1 MKLIGYFRSG
11 ASYRVRIGLNLKGVS
26 VEHAFR
32 HLRKG
37 EHKAAD
43 YLAVNPQGLVPAL
56 ILDDGETLTQS
67 LAILDWIDETWPQPP
82 LLPKDPV
89 RRAKV
94 RAFALAIACDVHPV
108 QNLGVLNKLKAYG
121 LDEAKANQWAKE
133 VNYDGLAACEKLL
146 AGGQGPFCF
155 GAQPTLAD
163 ICLIPQLANAHR
175 FGADQSGF
183 KRILEVEAAC
193 KAHPAF
199 AAAAP
204 EKQPDAE

>member
-11 ASYRVRIGLNLKGVS
+11 ASYRVRIGLNLKGVR

-37 EHKAAD
+37 EHKAAE
-43 YLAVNPQGLVPAL
+43 YLDVNPQGLVPAFV
-56 ILDDGETLTQS
+56 LDGGETLTQS
-67 LAILDWIDETWPQPP
+67 LAILDWLDETFPEPP

-146 AGGQGPFCF
+146 AGETGPFCF

-175 FGADQSGF
+175 FGADLSGF

-204 EKQPDAE
+204 ETQPDAE

>member
-146 AGGQGPFCF
+146 AGEQGPFCF

-175 FGADQSGF
+175 FGADLSGF

>member
-1 MKLIGYFRSG
+1 
-11 ASYRVRIGLNLKGVS
+11 VS

-56 ILDDGETLTQS
+56 ILDGGETLTQS

-146 AGGQGPFCF
+146 AGEQGPFCF

-175 FGADQSGF
+175 FGADLSGF

>member
-56 ILDDGETLTQS
+56 ILDGGETLTQS

-146 AGGQGPFCF
+146 AGEQGPFCF

-175 FGADQSGF
+175 FGADLSGF

>member
-56 ILDDGETLTQS
+56 ILDGGETLTQS

-133 VNYDGLAACEKLL
+133 VNYDALAACEKLL
-146 AGGQGPFCF
+146 AGEQGPFCF

-175 FGADQSGF
+175 FGADLSGF

>member
-56 ILDDGETLTQS
+56 ILDGGETLTQS

-94 RAFALAIACDVHPV
+94 RAFALA
-108 QNLGVLNKLKAYG
+108 
-121 LDEAKANQWAKE
+121 
-133 VNYDGLAACEKLL
+133 
-146 AGGQGPFCF
+146 
-155 GAQPTLAD
+155 
-163 ICLIPQLANAHR
+163 
-175 FGADQSGF
+175 
-183 KRILEVEAAC
+183 
-193 KAHPAF
+193 
-199 AAAAP
+199 
-204 EKQPDAE
+204 

>member
-11 ASYRVRIGLNLKGVS
+11 ASYRVRIGLNLKGVR
-26 VEHAFR
+26 VDHAFR

-43 YLAVNPQGLVPAL
+43 YLEVNPQGLVPAF
-56 ILDDGETLTQS
+56 ILDSGETLTQS
-67 LAILDWIDETWPQPP
+67 LAILDWLEETYPEPP

-146 AGGQGPFCF
+146 AGEKGPFCF

-163 ICLIPQLANAHR
+163 VCLIPQLANAHR
-175 FGADQSGF
+175 FGADLSAF

>member
-56 ILDDGETLTQS
+56 ILDGGETLTQS
-67 LAILDWIDETWPQPP
+67 LAILDWLDETWPQPP

-146 AGGQGPFCF
+146 AGEQGPFCF

-175 FGADQSGF
+175 FGADLSGF

>member
-11 ASYRVRIGLNLKGVS
+11 ASYRVRIGLNLKGVR

-43 YLAVNPQGLVPAL
+43 YLEVNPQGLVPAFV
-56 ILDDGETLTQS
+56 LDGGETLTQS
-67 LAILDWIDETWPQPP
+67 LAILDWLDETFPEPP

-146 AGGQGPFCF
+146 AGETGPFCF

-175 FGADQSGF
+175 FGADLSGF

-204 EKQPDAE
+204 ETQPDAE